1 MTGEEYTVTQIM
13 KEGNKVSLFTVI
25 ILYVKLEHIPW
36 KNPTAEEHNIQSSK
50 ISRKHTNS
58 VNLGLYR
65 SQACGERKK
74 EAVLPTTT
82 TTKHNHMISAS
93 NNYFKFKNK
102 TNAVVI
108 IIHKTYK

>member
-1 MTGEEYTVTQIM
+1 M

-50 ISRKHTNS
+50 ISSKHTNS
-58 VNLGLYR
+58 VSLGLYR

-74 EAVLPTTT
+74 EAVLSTT

-102 TNAVVI
+102 KNAVVI
-108 IIHKTYK
+108 IIHKNI